1 MLTVEL
7 REWKWTIVR
16 GGLERRSSKRGG
28 LVAVSFILAITQRL
42 RASCIRA
49 MARLLDRRKNKFY
62 RYQWREIYQ
71 TRSSVASVLWFFRF
85 LTLKAYFEKIKWC
98 FFLYYVSILRRREI
112 HEWIYHGQRGNAIV
126 TRKSRY
132 VFKRFL
138 VITCNAKE
146 KVFYI
151 ARCKLNETRAI

>member
-62 RYQWREIYQ
+62 RYQWREIHQ
-71 TRSSVASVLWFFRF
+71 TRSSVASVWFFRF

-98 FFLYYVSILRRREI
+98 FFLYYVKKKRNTWVNLSRSTREC
-112 HEWIYHGQRGNAIV
+112 NCN
-126 TRKSRY
+126 KKY